1 MIAHDK
7 FIVTQDKS
15 ISPTRPLRTMSISIG
30 GVPKD
35 ELLDQV
41 RAVRYVSPYAERIIK
56 HADFTTLEKQEDAI
70 QVILT
75 PQDFGFTKMAE
86 VADLLNRDR
95 LAAWSKANLNG
106 WEITINPAEA
116 GPHLAI
122 QYTAQPENEFLWM
135 AMERITGYAGRP
147 FLFYLERDDDEIF
160 SLDAHWMYPA
170 APWPLHYTVAFR
182 LRKLLA

>member
-1 MIAHDK
+1 MPI
-7 FIVTQDKS
+7 T
-15 ISPTRPLRTMSISIG
+15 IG
-30 GVPKD
+30 GVPKRK
-35 ELLDQV
+35 LLEQAK
-41 RAVRYVSPYAERIIK
+41 AVRYVSPYAERIMK
-56 HADFTTLEKQEDAI
+56 HEDFTTLEKSETAL

-95 LAAWSKANLNG
+95 LAVWSKANLNG
-106 WEITINPAEA
+106 WEVTINPAEA

-122 QYTAQPENEFLWM
+122 QYTGQPENEFLWM

-147 FLFYLERDDDEIF
+147 FLFYLERDDDEVF

-170 APWPLHYTVAFR
+170 APWPLHYTIAFR
-182 LRKLLA
+182 LRKLSG